1 MTEKSKVFNQT
12 RKLYMEKIAAT
23 DLNMTAEKLGMT
35 MTPQGPQV
43 KYFNKFHYIKEN
55 DIVDEKGNPVDFDAL
70 VALSKYILLC
80 PDVPSLDRQWTAY
93 RDFKNSGPLL
103 KFFADAVEGMIASAF
118 TNRLDD
124 LTAAADRMGAE
135 PAEEEL
141 SYDLK
146 RRFQALPNIAML
158 LLFND
163 ADSEFPAECRVLFE
177 RRAEAYLDME
187 SVAILGK
194 QLAEYLKESISQ

>member
-12 RKLYMEKIAAT
+12 RKFYMEKIAAT

-35 MTPQGPQV
+35 MTPQGVQV
-43 KYFNKFHYIKEN
+43 KYFNNFYYIKEN
-55 DIVDEKGNPVDFDAL
+55 DIVDENGNPVDFDAL
-70 VALSKYILLC
+70 VALSKYILRC
-80 PDVPSLDRQWTAY
+80 PDVPSLNRQWTAY
-93 RDFKNSGPLL
+93 RDFKDSGPLL
-103 KFFADAVEGMIASAF
+103 KFFADAVEGTIASAF
-118 TNRLDD
+118 TGRLDD
-124 LTAAADRMGAE
+124 LAAAADRMGGE

-194 QLAEYLKESISQ
+194 LLAEYLKQYIS

>member
-55 DIVDEKGNPVDFDAL
+55 DIVDEKGNPVDFDTL

-103 KFFADAVEGMIASAF
+103 KFFADVVEGMIASAF
-118 TNRLDD
+118 TDRLDD

-146 RRFQALPNIAML
+146 RRFQALPNIAM
-158 LLFND
+158 
-163 ADSEFPAECRVLFE
+163 
-177 RRAEAYLDME
+177 
-187 SVAILGK
+187 
-194 QLAEYLKESISQ
+194 